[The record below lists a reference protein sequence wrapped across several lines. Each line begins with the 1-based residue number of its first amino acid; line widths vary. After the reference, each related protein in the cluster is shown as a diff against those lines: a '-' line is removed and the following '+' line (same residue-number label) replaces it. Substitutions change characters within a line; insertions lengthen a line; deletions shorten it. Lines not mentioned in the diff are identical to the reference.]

1 MQKYKISWFL
11 FILTQKRLYANRKN
25 LILTMKLY
33 FLPVFGSISTQIKG
47 VYYFGLQRTFRNF
60 TQRFKF

>member
-1 MQKYKISWFL
+1 MG
-11 FILTQKRLYANRKN
+11 
-25 LILTMKLY
+25 LY